1 MTKEKTVKFTTFG
14 PNRGLTLQI
23 GNYQFVDGACEVAE
37 ADSSAATRVLCRYY
51 DVCPEHEL
59 EEQVKEY
66 DSKYAN
72 SNVGDDPVINTANE
86 EVAKRN
92 AVKKPAP
99 EKVTEKVAEKI
110 AEKADEKAETST
122 EENADNAD
130 SDKETSAKAEKKK
143 GN

>member
-23 GNYQFVDGACEVAE
+23 GNYQFVDGACEVTE
-37 ADSSAATRVLCRYY
+37 ADSSSATRILCRYH
-51 DVCPEHEL
+51 DVCFEHEL
-59 EEQVKEY
+59 AEQIKEY

-99 EKVTEKVAEKI
+99 EKVTEKVAEK
-110 AEKADEKAETST
+110 ADEKAETST

-130 SDKETSAKAEKKK
+130 SDKEPSAKAEKKK